1 MMSEQRQKEL
11 NYISFLSKSFGCKFS
26 REQNYLIMFAKD
38 LRHNSE
44 CIKALGI
51 MKADDVTKTSF
62 KDSAKQNYFDFVCTF
77 ESLCEKIKLFRWD
90 AKILADYGINFSEY
104 QKLYI
109 AVS

>member
-1 MMSEQRQKEL
+1 MSEERKKEL
-11 NYISFLSKSFGCKFS
+11 DYISFLSKSFGCKFS

-51 MKADDVTKTSF
+51 MKAEEIIKTSL
-62 KDSAKQNYFDFVCTF
+62 KDSAKQNYFDFLINF
-77 ESLCEKIKLFRWD
+77 ESLKEKIKEFGWSADL
-90 AKILADYGINFSEY
+90 LEDYGINLSEY
-104 QKLYI
+104 HKLYI